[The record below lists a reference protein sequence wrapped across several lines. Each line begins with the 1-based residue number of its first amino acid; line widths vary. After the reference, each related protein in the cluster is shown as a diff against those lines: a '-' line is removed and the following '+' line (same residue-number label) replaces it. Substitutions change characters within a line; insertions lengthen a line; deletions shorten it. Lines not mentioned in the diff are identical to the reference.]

1 MIRTAFCQHA
11 ILRKQTQEGF
21 LSADMLIYGHEKAQ
35 STIAGPMIYLQH
47 DKGMNAAGSSLA
59 VSVNDQIQGI
69 K

>member
-1 MIRTAFCQHA
+1 
-11 ILRKQTQEGF
+11 
-21 LSADMLIYGHEKAQ
+21 MLIYGHEKAQ